1 MAQEGDAVY
10 YPQEMLDLN
19 WNTTSKEKIQE
30 VYKVWAGHY
39 DRVCFELPKFFGRKQ
54 PKFREA
60 TSSFPAKWPRR
71 NDCRNAVLMTSQYPA
86 DLGSASDWLKQI
98 SLPARLIRSSTLALT
113 TSPVSVKF
121 LRLCHRDPQTSFR
134 RGTSGGV
141 ANPGGMLVVSLRGVN
156 FGFWSHLGCSG
167 QNAIMKVSFR
177 VARQKIWKYIYCL
190 CFDMVSFR
198 GQKEL
203 GPHPDRSPL
212 AV

>member
-39 DRVCFELPKFFGRKQ
+39 DRVCFELPKCFGRKQ

-71 NDCRNAVLMTSQYPA
+71 NDCRNAVLMTSHYPA
-86 DLGSASDWLKQI
+86 DLSSASDWLKQI
-98 SLPARLIRSSTLALT
+98 SLPARLIRSTTLALT

-141 ANPGGMLVVSLRGVN
+141 ANPGGCSSSRLGV
-156 FGFWSHLGCSG
+156 
-167 QNAIMKVSFR
+167 
-177 VARQKIWKYIYCL
+177 
-190 CFDMVSFR
+190 
-198 GQKEL
+198 
-203 GPHPDRSPL
+203 
-212 AV
+212 

>member
-39 DRVCFELPKFFGRKQ
+39 DRVCFELPKCFGRKQ

-71 NDCRNAVLMTSQYPA
+71 NDCRNAVLMTSHYPA
-86 DLGSASDWLKQI
+86 DLSSASDWLKQI

-121 LRLCHRDPQTSFR
+121 LRLCHRRHFVGKPVVGSRT
-134 RGTSGGV
+134 RGGGV
-141 ANPGGMLVVSLRGVN
+141 REMVAVSLGYVLVRLTLVTCGRC
-156 FGFWSHLGCSG
+156 GLLLWKLHLS
-167 QNAIMKVSFR
+167 R
-177 VARQKIWKYIYCL
+177 
-190 CFDMVSFR
+190 
-198 GQKEL
+198 
-203 GPHPDRSPL
+203 
-212 AV
+212 AVIEMETF